1 MSKEEEQVLS
11 NKDGLIFSKIKTNH
25 YKLAFTFE
33 NKNIDLSKIVDFSL
47 IRLVYDL
54 NSDVYESVK
63 LEKLNDN
70 EAIATLLMKHFFE
83 DIGLPQR
90 FSYVH
95 IQKFVEKDRIWFQSQ
110 SIKSHRPEGMPED
123 AELMSIEEL
132 LSICDIINPHKINNS
147 FIIKF
152 DDSMFVPLFAEKL
165 VALILNKM
173 FKRVKQFIENMR
185 L

>member
-1 MSKEEEQVLS
+1 MLS

-25 YKLAFTFE
+25 YKLTFTFE
-33 NKNIDLSKIVDFSL
+33 NNNIDLSKIVDFSL

-83 DIGLPQR
+83 DLGLPRR

-95 IQKFVEKDRIWFQSQ
+95 IQKFVEKDRIWFRSQ
-110 SIKSHRPEGMPED
+110 SIKSHRPEGMPKD
-123 AELMSIEEL
+123 AELMSIKEL
-132 LSICDIINPHKINNS
+132 LTICDIINPHKINNS
-147 FIIKF
+147 IIIQF
-152 DDSMFVPLFAEKL
+152 DDNMYVPVFAEK
-165 VALILNKM
+165 VIALILNKM
-173 FKRVKQFIENMR
+173 LKRVKQFIENM
-185 L
+185 LV